1 MLTPKNIIT
10 KNLTSA
16 RLLCLSLSLAFMI
29 YSLGAGL
36 TVAAEP
42 VQSPKTLS
50 SKAPV
55 PFVLET
61 TSDALTIT
69 DDLRTLEEQAAA
81 YPDNI
86 EAQFLLAVAYSRT
99 PHLEKAL
106 HTLQRTKKLI
116 KRHPEKYAVI
126 DGLMSD
132 YEAMARYREAD
143 AMVYYRLGFGYYLKG
158 YAIQKGYIVGE
169 KDKPPLVSKPWYD
182 KAEWAMRQTMSVNP
196 KDIWAKNYL
205 GYFLVEQAPEQN
217 LDQATRLWEDSV
229 QTDPVNP
236 VAWVMLSQ
244 VAMKQGNLK
253 KALACVNKGI
263 QSGASESTR
272 NSAILQPEK

>member
-1 MLTPKNIIT
+1 MLLRQIGVLGLLVL
-10 KNLTSA
+10 LTSF
-16 RLLCLSLSLAFMI
+16 SF
-29 YSLGAGL
+29 
-36 TVAAEP
+36 AAEP
-42 VQSPKTLS
+42 VKSDRGKSQ
-50 SKAPV
+50 KAPV

-69 DDLRTLEEQAAA
+69 DDLKILEKQAAD

-86 EAQFLLAVAYSRT
+86 EAQFLLSVAYSRT

-132 YEAMARYREAD
+132 YEAMARYRKAD

-158 YAIQKGYIVGE
+158 YGIQKGYILGE
-169 KDKPPLVSKPWYD
+169 KNKPQHWYD
-182 KAEWAMRQTMSVNP
+182 KAEVAMREVMVLNP

-229 QTDPVNP
+229 KTDPVNP

-253 KALACVNKGI
+253 KALAYANKGI
-263 QSGASESTR
+263 QSGATESAR
-272 NSAILQPEK
+272 NSHILQPEQ